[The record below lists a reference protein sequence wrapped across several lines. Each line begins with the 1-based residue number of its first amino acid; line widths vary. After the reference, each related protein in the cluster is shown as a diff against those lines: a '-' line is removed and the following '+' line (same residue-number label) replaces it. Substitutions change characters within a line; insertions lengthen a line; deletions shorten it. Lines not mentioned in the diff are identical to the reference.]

1 MDTLHARICSDQ
13 RELFR
18 LIAEADRLERW
29 RDWGARDL
37 AQLLWM
43 RFGLSDWK
51 ARRWIAA
58 AHALD
63 RLPLIAAAFS
73 RGDLGV
79 DKVVELTRFATP
91 ETEAELIPWAQRVS
105 SGRIRHRGDLAMRR
119 PADDAREVEEARSVW
134 WWYHEE
140 GRRFAL
146 EADLP
151 AAQGAVVAKALD
163 RVAQRVPV
171 MPDEEGTGFT
181 AARRAD
187 ALVALCSTR
196 IGQDSDPDRTSVI
209 VHATIDQVSSAD
221 GSCEIEGGGIIHA
234 ETARR
239 LACHAR
245 VQEVIEDRGGNPVGV
260 GRMSREPQSWMV
272 RQLRYR
278 DRECTFPGCGS
289 RRFAQAHHIVW
300 WRRGGRTD
308 LDNLVL
314 VCTFHHKLVH
324 EYGWSLTRDEDGA
337 LHWFRP
343 DRTPYRA
350 GPDPPDPR
358 TEAQTLAA
366 VS

>member
-79 DKVVELTRFATP
+79 YKVVELTRFATP

-105 SGRIRHRGDLAMRR
+105 SGRIRHRGDLATRR

-134 WWYHEE
+134 WWYQEE

-163 RVAQRVPV
+163 RVAQQVPV
-171 MPDEEGTGFT
+171 MPDEEGAGFHG
-181 AARRAD
+181 RA
-187 ALVALCSTR
+187 
-196 IGQDSDPDRTSVI
+196 
-209 VHATIDQVSSAD
+209 
-221 GSCEIEGGGIIHA
+221 SC
-234 ETARR
+234 RR
-239 LACHAR
+239 L
-245 VQEVIEDRGGNPVGV
+245 GGPLFNSHRSGFRSGPNF
-260 GRMSREPQSWMV
+260 
-272 RQLRYR
+272 R
-278 DRECTFPGCGS
+278 DRA
-289 RRFAQAHHIVW
+289 R
-300 WRRGGRTD
+300 
-308 LDNLVL
+308 
-314 VCTFHHKLVH
+314 
-324 EYGWSLTRDEDGA
+324 
-337 LHWFRP
+337 
-343 DRTPYRA
+343 
-350 GPDPPDPR
+350 
-358 TEAQTLAA
+358 
-366 VS
+366 